1 MTVSPLPTA
10 SRPSSFSFTLKTA
23 LCMPILFPLVAA
35 AADATTPK
43 SMTDNKTSW
52 GLGIA
57 AISFQQ
63 PYKGID
69 RNNLVIPLV
78 YIENDWLQV
87 FGLGA
92 DLKLPGLEIDPKQ
105 KIDFRIATRY
115 DVNGYKDDDASILR
129 GMKERKGSFLAGG
142 KAIWHNEFADIGAEW
157 LADISGNSNGQVASL
172 WLEKTW
178 RFGEHMMIAP
188 RLSTSWM
195 SGKYVDYYYGVNSGE
210 VGLDRSAYEAESGFN
225 TTLSTRATYMFDRKQ
240 SLFLDLSFTKFSEE
254 IEDSPIVDRSSGN
267 RIGLGYL
274 YRF

>member
-1 MTVSPLPTA
+1 MIISHYSLPNFA
-10 SRPSSFSFTLKTA
+10 SSYSFILKA
-23 LCMPILFPLVAA
+23 SLCMSLMLPLVTS

-43 SMTDNKTSW
+43 NSAENKTEW

-78 YIENDWLQV
+78 YIENDWLLV

-92 DLKLPGLEIDPKQ
+92 DLKLPSVSISPAQ
-105 KIDFRIATRY
+105 KVDFRIATRY
-115 DVNGYKDDDASILR
+115 DVNGYKDDDATVLS

-142 KAIWHNEFADIGAEW
+142 KAIWHNEIAEISAEW
-157 LADISGNSNGQVASL
+157 LADVSGNSNGQVASV
-172 WLEKTW
+172 WIEKTW

-188 RLSTSWM
+188 RLITSWM
-195 SGKYVDYYYGVNSGE
+195 SDKYIDYYYGINGSE
-210 VGLDRSAYEAESGFN
+210 VRLDRSAYEGESGFN

-240 SLFLDLSFTKFSEE
+240 SFFLDLSLTKFSEE

>member
-1 MTVSPLPTA
+1 MTTLHTSSYKRTNGASPSLRAALCLALLSPVMAIAADET
-10 SRPSSFSFTLKTA
+10 TKKTA
-23 LCMPILFPLVAA
+23 AE
-35 AADATTPK
+35 
-43 SMTDNKTSW
+43 SKTLW

-69 RNNLVIPLV
+69 RNNLAIPLV

-92 DLKLPGLEIDPKQ
+92 DLKLPGLTLSPTE
-105 KIDFRIATRY
+105 KIEFRIATRY
-115 DVNGYKDDDASILR
+115 DVSGYESDDASALR

-142 KAIWHNEFADIGAEW
+142 KTIWHNEYVDIGAEW

-172 WLEKTW
+172 WIEKTW
-178 RFGEHMMIAP
+178 RFGEHMILAP
-188 RLSTSWM
+188 RLTTSWM
-195 SGKYVDYYYGVNSGE
+195 SDKYIDYYYGVNANEARLG
-210 VGLDRSAYEAESGFN
+210 RPAYEGESGFN
-225 TTLSTRATYMFDRKQ
+225 TVLSTRATYVFDRKQ
-240 SLFLDLSFTKFSEE
+240 SVFLDLSLSKFSQE
-254 IEDSPIVDRSSGN
+254 IEDSPIVDRSTGN

>member
-1 MTVSPLPTA
+1 
-10 SRPSSFSFTLKTA
+10 
-23 LCMPILFPLVAA
+23 
-35 AADATTPK
+35 
-43 SMTDNKTSW
+43 MTDNNTSW

-57 AISFQQ
+57 AISLQQ